1 MYVVT
6 FQQENDGNVKH
17 MAVLIINTPSVAKKK
32 NENNTNAAL

>member
-6 FQQENDGNVKH
+6 FQQEDDDNAKQ

-32 NENNTNAAL
+32 VEK

>member
-17 MAVLIINTPSVAKKK
+17 MAVLKINTPSVAKKEQK
-32 NENNTNAAL
+32 